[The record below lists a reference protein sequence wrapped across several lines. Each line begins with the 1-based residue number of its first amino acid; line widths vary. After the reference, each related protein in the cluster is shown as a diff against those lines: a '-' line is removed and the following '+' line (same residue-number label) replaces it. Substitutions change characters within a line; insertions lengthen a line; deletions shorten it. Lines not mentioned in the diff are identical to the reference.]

1 MEFAKA
7 KLTYTETTQ
16 ASDRAQLLRSVTVP
30 KKQTVNTYDIE
41 ELADRAANS
50 TIEGFIAQDRHD
62 FDAASLQF
70 SIMLQTMFPKF
81 EGERLLKASQYYV
94 NALLVQSK
102 VKDDRPDAFE
112 RMHDERWEFVRTELA
127 NMCRILELP
136 TSFGIETEEFW
147 RYAAGRDD
155 AFVKHIIEFHR
166 ALVRR
171 LAGSEKYFSSLAG
184 LYFTGVSLHNEH
196 TDYSLARGR
205 EVMRL
210 YYRILFQVIN
220 KQDRA

>member
-1 MEFAKA
+1 MDLAKS

-16 ASDRAQLLRSVTVP
+16 ASERAQLLRSVTLP
-30 KKQTVNTYDIE
+30 KKKTVNTYDIE
-41 ELADRAANS
+41 ELANRAANS

-62 FDAASLQF
+62 FDEASLQF
-70 SIMLQTMFPKF
+70 SIMLQTMFPEF
-81 EGERLLKASQYYV
+81 ESERLLKASQYYV

-102 VKDDRPDAFE
+102 VKDDRPDASE

-155 AFVKHIIEFHR
+155 GFVKHIIEFHR
-166 ALVRR
+166 ALVRT
-171 LAGSEKYFSSLAG
+171 LTGSEKYFSSLAG

-196 TDYSLARGR
+196 TDYSLAKGR

-210 YYRILFQVIN
+210 YFRILFQVIN
-220 KQDRA
+220 KEDRA

>member
-1 MEFAKA
+1 
-7 KLTYTETTQ
+7 LTYTETTQ
-16 ASDRAQLLRSVTVP
+16 TAERAELLRSVTVP

-50 TIEGFIAQDRHD
+50 TIEGFVAQDRHD
-62 FDAASLQF
+62 FDGASLQF
-70 SIMLQTMFPKF
+70 SIMLQTMFPEF
-81 EGERLLKASQYYV
+81 ESERLLKASQYYV

-102 VKDDRPDAFE
+102 VKDDRPDPFA

-155 AFVKHIIEFHR
+155 GFVKHIIEFHR

-171 LAGSEKYFSSLAG
+171 LTGSEKYFSSLAG
-184 LYFTGVSLHNEH
+184 LYFAGVSLHNEH
-196 TDYSLARGR
+196 TDYSLAKGR
-205 EVMRL
+205 EAMKL

-220 KQDRA
+220 KEDRA